1 MSPSERGWISVRRDE
16 NRLHS
21 VPGANFKRG
30 GYAVGGPDEPDVHE
44 HDIRLLLGCELDCRE
59 SSGRVYLAKASSLI
73 SSKRDKEEAGGRLS
87 DLVCCIEFDRGSAM
101 LRTERGA

>member
-1 MSPSERGWISVRRDE
+1 METATSEGSFFGFGNPFRKRSATTTVTPIAAVIPPAVASSARDGRR
-16 NRLHS
+16 S
-21 VPGANFKRG
+21 STSWK
-30 GYAVGGPDEPDVHE
+30 
-44 HDIRLLLGCELDCRE
+44 